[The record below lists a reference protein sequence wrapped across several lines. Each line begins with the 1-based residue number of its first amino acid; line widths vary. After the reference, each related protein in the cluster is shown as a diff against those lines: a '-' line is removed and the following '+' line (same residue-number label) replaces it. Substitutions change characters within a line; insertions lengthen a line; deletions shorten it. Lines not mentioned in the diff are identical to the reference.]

1 MDIVIRQEGPGD
13 HKVVYDL
20 VEKAFKGAEYTDGN
34 EQNLVEALR
43 RGRAFVP
50 ELSLVAEVEKEVTGP
65 ILFTEARIGKDTL
78 LVLAPVSVLPEYQ
91 EKRIGGRLI
100 EEGHRIARELGY
112 RGVVLLGY
120 PAYYSKFGYLPSV
133 TYGIKSPFEVP
144 EEYFMAVELRKG
156 SLKDIEGILEFPEE
170 FGI

>member
-1 MDIVIRQEGPGD
+1 MKIRQEGAAD

-20 VEKAFKGAEYTDGN
+20 VEKAFKGAEHTDGN

-43 RGRAFVP
+43 GGRSFVP
-50 ELSLVAEVEKEVTGP
+50 ELSLVAEVEKEVAGH
-65 ILFTEARIGKDTL
+65 ILFTEARIGKDVL

-91 EKRIGGRLI
+91 GKGIGGKLI

-120 PAYYSKFGYLPSV
+120 PAYYSKFGYVPSV
-133 TYGIKSPFEVP
+133 TYGIESPFDVP
-144 EEYFMAVELRKG
+144 EEYFMAVELEKG
-156 SLKDIEGILEFPEE
+156 SLKEIEGTVEFPEE

>member
-1 MDIVIRQEGPGD
+1 MDIAIRQEGIED

-20 VEKAFKGAEYTDGN
+20 VEKAFKGAEHTDGN

-43 RGRAFVP
+43 RGKAFIP
-50 ELSLVAEVEKEVTGP
+50 ELSLVAEVEKKIVGH
-65 ILFTEARIGKDTL
+65 ILFTEARIGEDII

-91 EKRIGGRLI
+91 GEGVGGRLI

-120 PAYYSKFGYLPSV
+120 PAYYSKFGYVPSV

-144 EEYFMAVELRKG
+144 EEYFMAVELREG
-156 SLKDIEGILEFPEE
+156 SLEEIEGTLEFPEE